1 MGNVGIVGET
11 HGAGRH
17 ATLRSDLRLGAVDL
31 TLALIATAA
40 LFVFLYWQAHQGD
53 SDTYRTMGDHM
64 DPDPDVYRYYWLSQ
78 AFGWTALLWSWTSVL
93 AGLLTAAS
101 VSARLPGPR
110 RGLVRL
116 HRATSLTTI
125 VLMAGHAWILV
136 FGNMGETLL
145 TVTVP
150 WTGYPGGRFPL
161 ALGFGA
167 FYGSILLG
175 LTFYLQGR
183 LGSRAWRAA
192 HRLTVLTYALGVWHT
207 LAYGSNV
214 AFAGDWVRTVVWA
227 AQLPVAAL
235 LLVRLARPLSR
246 AERLGGRPLWR
257 PKPLGRAALALAAA
271 IATLALA
278 FVVLAGHTGGDPSP
292 VDEAEHVGH

>member
-1 MGNVGIVGET
+1 M
-11 HGAGRH
+11 
-17 ATLRSDLRLGAVDL
+17 DLS
-31 TLALIATAA
+31 LALVVTGV
-40 LFVFLYWQAHQGD
+40 LFVFLYWQAHQGE

-78 AFGWTALLWSWTSVL
+78 AFGWTALVWSWTSVL

-101 VSARLPGPR
+101 ASSRPPGFR

-125 VLMAGHAWILV
+125 VLMAGHAWVLV

-167 FYGSILLG
+167 FYGSVLLG

-183 LGSRAWRAA
+183 LGPRAWRAA

-207 LAYGSNV
+207 LDYGSNV
-214 AFAGDWVRTVVWA
+214 AFEGDWVRTAVWV

-235 LLVRLARPLSR
+235 LLLRLARPLSR
-246 AERLGGRPLWR
+246 AERLGSGPLWR
-257 PKPLGRAALALAAA
+257 PRSLGRIAVALAAA
-271 IATLALA
+271 VAALALA
-278 FVVLAGHTGGDPSP
+278 FVVLTGQTGGEPRPSD
-292 VDEAEHVGH
+292 VIDHIGH